1 MHAAGQKT
9 CDTTEL
15 YLPDNAVEWQCEDAN
30 NNLVQT
36 GNDCKLICQAGYSEA
51 ICKFFQILAK
61 IRLIV
66 AWILRCNN
74 CVDISSRGFSC
85 G

>member
-1 MHAAGQKT
+1 MKLLSGLTILCTLAAGKKT

-51 ICKFFQILAK
+51 ICKFFGENLFD
-61 IRLIV
+61 L
-66 AWILRCNN
+66 L
-74 CVDISSRGFSC
+74 F
-85 G
+85 